1 MSKILADGIAFDVQD
16 YLEDVL
22 SAQPA
27 LIEARQKQGH
37 ALCLCT
43 TPHRQLV
50 IREVNDVLYLAVWPQ
65 DGPHHDP
72 NCEFYRHAD
81 ELSHSGYIFA
91 PAGTDASKNPHD
103 GLQKAAP
110 VILNPDGSWTIELD
124 FPKPKRFS
132 KEGPTTATSATGG
145 IAGKAAGA
153 PRPAGEPFSLQEF
166 LTWLWDNTS
175 MNRWGKGWRRDW
187 WRVGQ
192 SLRTEAQAV
201 VIEGRRLND
210 MLYIPPPFTK
220 DRQGEIH
227 AQWDRFAEPL
237 LKAAAARG
245 DQQRGFVLLEVKAM
259 DRTQYGYK
267 VLGRNLA
274 RPIFV
279 DEHLHATIARQSP
292 LALALLPKSK
302 ELSCSVVG
310 LFLIEATERG
320 NLRAVSAA
328 LMLTN
333 SKYIPVSTLYEL
345 KLANTLCAADRTFTK
360 GVGKHRGADFVLR
373 DTHPSTAMVIYSLQ
387 TPDYI
392 KKRNKL
398 ADECV
403 QAGCAIWKWDPGST
417 EALPALPL
425 VSEKDNRA

>member
-27 LIEARQKQGH
+27 LIEARLKQGH
-37 ALCLCT
+37 ALCQCV

-50 IREVNDVLYLAVWPQ
+50 IREVNGVLYLAVWPH
-65 DGPHHDP
+65 DGHHHAP
-72 NCEFYRHAD
+72 SCEFYRNEVDSGNAD
-81 ELSHSGYIFA
+81 QVTPSSGDERETQEFNA
-91 PAGTDASKNPHD
+91 PPRSP
-103 GLQKAAP
+103 P
-110 VILNPDGSWTIELD
+110 VKLNPDGTWTVALD
-124 FPKPKRFS
+124 LTRPKGSR
-132 KEGPTTATSATGG
+132 KEQPLTPANALSPM
-145 IAGKAAGA
+145 AGTM
-153 PRPAGEPFSLQEF
+153 PQPANQTLSLPQF

-192 SLRTEAQAV
+192 SIRTEAQAV
-201 VIEGRRLND
+201 VIEGCPLND
-210 MLYIPPPFTK
+210 LLYIPPPFVK
-220 DRQGEIH
+220 DRQADIH
-227 AQWDRFAEPL
+227 AQWDRFVAP
-237 LKAAAARG
+237 LKATASARSG
-245 DQQRGFVLLEVKAM
+245 PQRGFVLLEVKAI
-259 DRTQYGYK
+259 DRTEYGFK

-279 DEHLHATIARQSP
+279 DEHLHAAIARHSP

-302 ELSCSVVG
+302 ELYCSVVG
-310 LFLIEATERG
+310 LFVIEATEHG

-333 SKYIPVSTLYEL
+333 SQFIPVSTLYEL
-345 KLANTLCAADRTFTK
+345 KLANVMCAADRTFTK
-360 GVGKHRGADFVLR
+360 GVEKHQGADFVLR

-392 KKRNKL
+392 KRRNKL
-398 ADECV
+398 AEDCV
-403 QAGCAIWKWDPGST
+403 QAGCTIWKWDTGSGQDM
-417 EALPALPL
+417 PALPP
-425 VSEKDNRA
+425 VS